1 MKPDNWKII
10 PEVGADVFYLTGGSR
25 RFGKHRGGNAPQ

>member
-10 PEVGADVFYLTGGSR
+10 PEVGTDAFYLTSGSR
-25 RFGKHRGGNAPQ
+25 CFGKNQGGNAPQ

>member
-1 MKPDNWKII
+1 MKPDNCKII
-10 PEVGADVFYLTGGSR
+10 PEVGADTFYFTSGSR

>member
-10 PEVGADVFYLTGGSR
+10 PEVGADAFYLTSGSR